1 MLNCDAAVVGGGM
14 VGAAIAY
21 GLADLQL
28 DTVLIDEGDV
38 AFRAARGNFGLV
50 WVQGKGVGCQ
60 AYASLTR
67 RSADNWPK
75 LSEEVGALAG
85 LDIGYSRQ
93 GGVHVCLGHEEF
105 SERSILMKQ
114 LQVETKGQ
122 FQYEMLDHRAL
133 SELLPG
139 LGKDVAGGSFSP
151 LDGHANPLFLLRGLH
166 TGFRRRA
173 GRSLINAPV
182 RSIRPRAGEF
192 DLDAGNET
200 VRAKKIVLAAGLA
213 NAKLGPDVGLR
224 LPVYPQRGQI
234 LVSEKLRSFLPI
246 PTLHVRQTTEGSVL
260 MGDSHEDVG
269 FDDGTR
275 PDIMAE
281 IARRAT
287 RAFPF
292 LGRAR
297 VVRAWGALRVMTPD
311 GMPIYDQSKSCPGAF
326 CASAHSGI
334 TLAPI
339 HAFDLPR
346 WIAEGALPR
355 EVGAFGAGRFRVH

>member
-1 MLNCDAAVVGGGM
+1 MLNCDAAVVGGGV

-21 GLADLQL
+21 GLAEQQV

-50 WVQGKGVGCQ
+50 WVQSKGIGCPP
-60 AYASLTR
+60 YSSLTR
-67 RSADNWPK
+67 RSADNW
-75 LSEEVGALAG
+75 LRLAEEVKQVTGV
-85 LDIGYSRQ
+85 DIAYSRP
-93 GGVHVCLGHEEF
+93 GGVHLCLGEEEF
-105 SERSILMKQ
+105 TERAAVMKQ
-114 LQVETKGQ
+114 LEAQTEGR

-133 SELLPG
+133 SEMLPG
-139 LGKDVAGGSFSP
+139 LGEDVAGGSYSP

-166 TGFRRRA
+166 AGFRKRA
-173 GRSLINAPV
+173 GRALINAPV
-182 RSIRPRAGEF
+182 HRIRPHAGAF
-192 DLDAGNET
+192 DVEAGNET
-200 VRAKKIVLAAGLA
+200 VRAQKLVLAAGLA
-213 NAKLGPDVGLR
+213 NAKLAPDVGLR
-224 LPVYPQRGQI
+224 VPVHPLRGQI
-234 LVSEKLRSFLPI
+234 LVSEKVRSFLRI

-292 LGRAR
+292 LRSAR
-297 VVRAWGALRVMTPD
+297 IVRAWGALRVMTPD
-311 GMPIYDQSKSCPGAF
+311 GIPIYDQSESCPGAF
-326 CASAHSGI
+326 CAAAHSGI
-334 TLAPI
+334 TLAAT

-346 WIAEGALPR
+346 WIAEGALPP
-355 EVGAFGAGRFRVH
+355 ELDAFSARRFDVH